1 VYIFSGGKV
10 IPEYDN
16 GAAVGSPSREYI
28 YSGSALL
35 AKIDSSGTKYYH
47 QDHLSNRMVTDSS
60 GTKLAEMG
68 TFPYGESW
76 YNATSEKLIFTT
88 YERDAESG
96 NDYAQARYNVSGLAR
111 FSSPDPV
118 AGTTSDPQSLNRYSY
133 VRNMPV
139 MLSDPSGLIPSCTT
153 LDNRSPE
160 FFSSGPTWGGGPSDA
175 SLSSEAEALP
185 PSGCGGPPPC
195 QYTFAGCGGGF
206 GGDDGGDGGAGL
218 GGLFP
223 GDGGGGFGGAGS
235 GLGDFGPFG
244 FFGGGDLS
252 GGGGWGPGFGADLL
266 YGPLPDCFPFFS
278 DGAGFS
284 VMAGNCGSQSGSSG
298 GGKSSGKLATIE
310 HARKNVLA
318 ALLNDGDCLIFL
330 QSADVPVISTLQNL
344 PINLSTARSY
354 PAWTI
359 TVTPVTSNVPISA
372 ETFVNPNGA
381 FFNPGQQFQLPTGQI
396 LNSGSPVFQGF
407 ALLHELGHATGIL
420 PQDADRATQDQN
432 NTNLAKNCKKAIQ
445 SFGSK

>member
-1 VYIFSGGKV
+1 MIA
-10 IPEYDN
+10 EYDN

-111 FSSPDPV
+111 FSSPDPI
-118 AGTTSDPQSLNRYSY
+118 AGSISDPQSLNRYSY

-298 GGKSSGKLATIE
+298 GGKSSGKARDVIKAALQQKNLSKCLHKFFGPGTILTNANLPRIDASQNLTGGAVGQTDARHVPDTGHATIQID
-310 HARKNVLA
+310 KGIFTGLA
-318 ALLNDGDCLIFL
+318 ANDPFLVGTYLHETANALAIQRFTNVQPRWARDLMGPRGAYPTQQQLNDPTGDHDI
-330 QSADVPVISTLQNL
+330 
-344 PINLSTARSY
+344 
-354 PAWTI
+354 
-359 TVTPVTSNVPISA
+359 
-372 ETFVNPNGA
+372 
-381 FFNPGQQFQLPTGQI
+381 GQQFEDCIFG
-396 LNSGSPVFQGF
+396 
-407 ALLHELGHATGIL
+407 
-420 PQDADRATQDQN
+420 
-432 NTNLAKNCKKAIQ
+432 KN
-445 SFGSK
+445 

>member
-1 VYIFSGGKV
+1 MVT
-10 IPEYDN
+10 D
-16 GAAVGSPSREYI
+16 A
-28 YSGSALL
+28 
-35 AKIDSSGTKYYH
+35 SGTK
-47 QDHLSNRMVTDSS
+47 V
-60 GTKLAEMG
+60 AEMG
-68 TFPYGESW
+68 HFPYGESW
-76 YNATSEKLIFTT
+76 YNATSDKLIFTT
-88 YERDAESG
+88 YERDSESG
-96 NDYAQARYNVSGLAR
+96 NDYAQARYHVSGLGR
-111 FSSPDPV
+111 FSSPDPI
-118 AGTTSDPQSLNRYSY
+118 AGSTSDPQSFNRYSY

-244 FFGGGDLS
+244 FFGGGDPS

-298 GGKSSGKLATIE
+298 GGNSSGDPVGATLKKLQ
-310 HARKNVLA
+310 K
-318 ALLNDGDCLIFL
+318 LLKLDPHCSSFL
-330 QSADVPVISTLQNL
+330 SGNGTNAQTELGGIIDNHLYGQTEIPPTPTGPGTLSMTNAVSFGYIPGQ
-344 PINLSTARSY
+344 A
-354 PAWTI
+354 I
-359 TVTPVTSNVPISA
+359 TVNTI
-372 ETFVNPNGA
+372 GA
-381 FFNPGQQFQLPTGQI
+381 FFNSTYNNLPLTTDRGKI
-396 LNSGSPVFQGF
+396 AGGTPAAQGF
-407 ALLHELGHATGIL
+407 ILLHELGHLTDVL
-420 PQDADRATQDQN
+420 KPDFNNQKVVDQN
-432 NTNLAKNCKKAIQ
+432 DKALEGHCKDLIKAL
-445 SFGSK
+445 SR